1 MSKVIIIDTDPKNV
15 RKQPENAIVLNPWK
29 GNPNDKDLVSLI
41 PFLEYIAAVETAD
54 VRKVIKSF
62 EGKDIPTEFARREAI
77 ARKEF
82 NKRLEAAKK
91 SKPSGIGALS
101 NMLGLTSSSVG
112 FRPTLEGEQ
121 DHGEAFAQGKMIQDI
136 ARERGQRYYEMLEKD
151 LRENGEKYLK
161 EEQAFNE
168 KQQKEAMDSMFG
180 SFSSWF
186 VPKSDSPKKE

>member
-1 MSKVIIIDTDPKNV
+1 
-15 RKQPENAIVLNPWK
+15 
-29 GNPNDKDLVSLI
+29 
-41 PFLEYIAAVETAD
+41 LE
-54 VRKVIKSF
+54 S
-62 EGKDIPTEFARREAI
+62 
-77 ARKEF
+77 
-82 NKRLEAAKK
+82 AKK

-186 VPKSDSPKKE
+186 VPKSDTPKKE